1 MENTAMSAEEQ
12 PKPSNQTVTLTPPE
26 RDLGWVEPYK
36 VTTPEEFLD
45 QVKRHVRY
53 TLAKEWAT
61 LSLENML
68 VAVSLAVRDLIVER
82 LIETER
88 RYQKADAK
96 RVYYLSMEFLVGR
109 SLGNNLTNLDIYELC
124 RDALENLGYDL
135 EEIREVERDAALG
148 NGGLGRLAACFL
160 DSLATMDLPGFGY
173 GINYEYGLFRQEIRD
188 GYQVEQPDAWR
199 SRPSPWLIDRSD
211 ESIRIPLYGEVTH
224 IQEDHGTPRVVWT
237 GCKYIIGVPADM
249 PIIGHGAKT
258 VNFLRL
264 YTARASDEFDFQSF
278 NEGNYMEAVA
288 DKIATE
294 NISKVLYPSDAVD
307 AGRELR
313 LLQEYFFVACAIR
326 DIVRRYLRRHATF
339 DEFPDR
345 VAIQLNDTHPTL
357 AIAEL
362 MRLLL
367 DEHRLP
373 WKKAWEIT
381 EATFGYTNHTLMPEA
396 LEKWPEELLYGVL
409 PRHLLIIQEIN
420 RRFLEEVGRRW
431 PGDSARQHRMSIFE
445 EHDGRRFVRM
455 AHLAIVGS
463 HKVNGVAKLHSDLVK
478 TRLVPD
484 FYEMTPDK
492 FLNVTNGV
500 TQRRWLLKANPGL
513 AELLNET
520 IGQGW
525 ITDLEQLRGIEPKA
539 EDRAFRQRFAIIKR
553 HNKERLARV
562 IRETTGVAVDPESQ
576 FDVIVK
582 RIHEYKRQ
590 LLMALRIIHEY
601 LCIVEDRVD
610 PPVPRTCIFGG
621 KAAPGYWAAKQIIK
635 LINELARIIDNDP
648 RVKGRLKVVF
658 VPDYRV
664 SLAEKIIPAADV
676 SEQISTAGTEA
687 CGTSN
692 MKFAMNGALT
702 VCTYDG
708 GNIEIIDAVGDENV
722 FLFGHRAEELDALRP
737 NYDPWQIYNS
747 NAAVR
752 RVMDC
757 FNSERLFHRN
767 APMFHWIFNALL
779 NQGDRYFLLADFEQ
793 YLLASQ
799 RAAQLYEQRDEWYKK
814 AIINVA
820 RMGRFSSDRAIR
832 EYADNI
838 WRISPVR

>member
-1 MENTAMSAEEQ
+1 MDE
-12 PKPSNQTVTLTPPE
+12 KTPIVDDAVQSQVSTPATHVA
-26 RDLGWVEPYK
+26 DVGWVEPYR
-36 VTTPEEFLD
+36 VTTPEEFIE

-61 LSLENML
+61 LSTENML
-68 VAVSLAVRDLIVER
+68 MAVSLAVRDLLVER

-88 RYQKADAK
+88 AYQKADAK
-96 RVYYLSMEFLVGR
+96 RLYYLSMEFLVGR
-109 SLGNNLTNLDIYELC
+109 SLGNNLTNLGIYELC
-124 RDALENLGYDL
+124 RDALETLGIDI
-135 EEIREVERDAALG
+135 EEIRETERDAALG

-160 DSLATMDLPGFGY
+160 DSMATLQMPGFGY

-211 ESIRIPLYGEVTH
+211 ESVTVPLYGEISHSTDAQGRPEVA
-224 IQEDHGTPRVVWT
+224 WT
-237 GCKYIIGVPADM
+237 NCKYILGVPSDM
-249 PIIGHGAKT
+249 PIIGYGGKT

-264 YTARASDEFDFQSF
+264 YTAKATEEFDFQRF

-288 DKIATE
+288 EKIATE

-326 DIVRRYLRRHATF
+326 DIVRRYLRKHATF
-339 DEFPDR
+339 DAFPSK

-367 DEHRLP
+367 DQHRLP
-373 WKKAWEIT
+373 WEKAWSIT

-396 LEKWPEELLYGVL
+396 LEKWPEELLKRVL
-409 PRHLLIIQEIN
+409 PRHVLIIHEID
-420 RRFLEEVGRRW
+420 RRFLAQVSRRW
-431 PGDSARQHRMSIFE
+431 PEDSARQHRMSIFE
-445 EHDGRRFVRM
+445 EHDGKKFVRM
-455 AHLAIVGS
+455 ANLAIIGS
-463 HKVNGVAKLHSDLVK
+463 HKVNGVAKLHSELVK

-484 FYEMTPDK
+484 FFELWPEK
-492 FLNVTNGV
+492 FTNVTNGV

-513 AELLNET
+513 ADLLCET
-520 IGQGW
+520 IGDGW
-525 ITDLEQLRGIEPKA
+525 ITNLDELEKLVPYA
-539 EDRAFRQRFAIIKR
+539 DDNAFRQRFRLVKLR
-553 HNKERLARV
+553 NKERLARTV
-562 IRETTGVAVDPESQ
+562 RELTGVHIDPQTQ
-576 FDVIVK
+576 FDVMVK

-590 LLMALRIIHEY
+590 LLMALRVIHEY
-601 LCIVEDRVD
+601 LSIVEDRVD
-610 PPVPRTCIFGG
+610 PPVPRTCIFAG

-635 LINELARIIDNDP
+635 LMNELAKIINNDP

-664 SLAEKIIPAADV
+664 SLAEKIIPGADI

-692 MKFAMNGALT
+692 MKFAMNGALI

-708 GNIEIIDAVGDENV
+708 GNIEIIEAVGRDNV
-722 FLFGHRAEELDALRP
+722 FLFGHTAEELEALRGKY
-737 NYDPWQIYNS
+737 NPWDIYHS

-752 RVMDC
+752 RVMDV
-757 FNSERLFHRN
+757 FNSDKLFHRD
-767 APMFHWIFNALL
+767 APMFHWIFNSLL

-793 YLLASQ
+793 YVLASH
-799 RAAQLYEQRDEWYKK
+799 RAASLFHQQDQWCRK
-814 AIINVA
+814 AILNVA
-820 RMGRFSSDRAIR
+820 HMGRFSSDRSIK
-832 EYADNI
+832 EYAENI
-838 WRISPVR
+838 WGIGPVN

>member
-1 MENTAMSAEEQ
+1 MQ
-12 PKPSNQTVTLTPPE
+12 PHQQSELRGKGLTPNPQ
-26 RDLGWVEPYK
+26 DVDPGWVEPYK
-36 VTTPEEFLD
+36 VTTPDQFLE

-61 LSLENML
+61 LSLENMHM
-68 VAVSLAVRDLIVER
+68 AVSLAVRDLIVER
-82 LIETER
+82 MLETER
-88 RYQKADAK
+88 RFQKADAK

-109 SLGNNLTNLDIYELC
+109 LLGNNLTNLGIHELC
-124 RDALENLGYDL
+124 RDALETLGYDL
-135 EEIREVERDAALG
+135 EDIREVERDAALG

-160 DSLATMDLPGFGY
+160 DSMATMNLPGYGY

-188 GYQVEQPDAWR
+188 GFQVEQPDAWR
-199 SRPSPWLIDRSD
+199 SRPSPWLIDRPD
-211 ESIRIPLYGEVTH
+211 EAVRIPLYGKVSH
-224 IQEDHGTPRVVWT
+224 VSEDHGTPRVVWT
-237 GCKYIIGVPADM
+237 DCKYIVGVPADM
-249 PIIGHGAKT
+249 PVVGYGAKT

-264 YTARASDEFDFQSF
+264 YTAKATEEFDFQRF

-288 DKIATE
+288 EKIATE

-326 DIVRRYLRRHATF
+326 DIVRRYLRRHASF
-339 DEFPDR
+339 DQFPKK

-362 MRLLL
+362 MRILL
-367 DEHRLP
+367 DEHRLT
-373 WKKAWEIT
+373 WAKAWKIT
-381 EATFGYTNHTLMPEA
+381 VATFNFTNHTLMPEA
-396 LEKWPEELLYGVL
+396 LEKWPEDLLQRVL
-409 PRHLLIIQEIN
+409 PRHLLIIHEIN
-420 RRFLEEVGRRW
+420 RRFLEEVARRW
-431 PGDSARQHRMSIFE
+431 PHDHARHHRMSIIE
-445 EHDGRRFVRM
+445 EHDHRRFVRM
-455 AHLAIVGS
+455 ANLAIVAS
-463 HKVNGVAKLHSDLVK
+463 NKVNGVARLHTDLVK
-478 TRLVPD
+478 SRLAPD
-484 FYEMTPDK
+484 FNELWPDK

-513 AELLNET
+513 ADLLIES
-520 IGQGW
+520 IGEVW
-525 ITDLEQLRGIEPKA
+525 VTDLERLRDLEPLA
-539 EDRAFRQRFAIIKR
+539 EDRAFRNRFAIIKH
-553 HNKERLARV
+553 HNKERLAQV
-562 IRETTGVAVDPESQ
+562 IRETTSIVVDPQSQ
-576 FDVIVK
+576 FDVMVK

-590 LLMALRIIHEY
+590 LLMALRIIHDY
-601 LCIVEDRVD
+601 LCIVEDHID

-621 KAAPGYWAAKQIIK
+621 KAAPGYWAAKQVIK
-635 LINELARIIDNDP
+635 LINDLGRIINNDP
-648 RVKGRLKVVF
+648 RVRDKLKVVF

-676 SEQISTAGTEA
+676 SEQISMAGTEA

-708 GNIEIIDAVGDENV
+708 GNIEIIEAVGEENV
-722 FLFGHRAEELDALRP
+722 FLFGLRAEEIEQRRP
-737 NYDPWQIYNS
+737 HYDPWGLYRN
-747 NAAVR
+747 NAAIR

-767 APMFHWIFNALL
+767 APMHHWIFNALL
-779 NQGDRYFLLADFEQ
+779 NQGDRYFVLADFEQ

-799 RAAQLYEQRDEWYKK
+799 RAGQLYERKDDWARK
-814 AIINVA
+814 AILNVA

-838 WRISPVR
+838 WGVAPVE

>member
-1 MENTAMSAEEQ
+1 MPVEKVPDMEQHDLAPECSQ
-12 PKPSNQTVTLTPPE
+12 E
-26 RDLGWVEPYK
+26 RDPGWVEPYR
-36 VTTPEEFLD
+36 VTTPEEFLE

-68 VAVSLAVRDLIVER
+68 MAVSLAVRDLLVER
-82 LIETER
+82 LLDTEQR
-88 RYQKADAK
+88 FFKADAK

-109 SLGNNLTNLDIYELC
+109 SLGNNLTNLGIDALC
-124 RDALENLGYDL
+124 RDALESLGYDL
-135 EEIREVERDAALG
+135 EEIRETERDAALG

-160 DSLATMDLPGFGY
+160 DSLATMNMPGFGY
-173 GINYEYGLFRQEIRD
+173 GINYEYGLFRQEIKD
-188 GYQVEQPDAWR
+188 GFQVEAPDAWR

-211 ESIRIPLYGEVTH
+211 ESVRVPLYGHITH
-224 IQEDHGTPRVVWT
+224 IQDEHGTPRVVWA
-237 GCKYIIGVPADM
+237 GCKHIIGVPSDM
-249 PIIGHGAKT
+249 LIVGYGAQT
-258 VNFLRL
+258 VNYLRL
-264 YTARASDEFDFQSF
+264 YTAKASEEFDFQRF
-278 NEGNYMEAVA
+278 NEGNYMEAVVE
-288 DKIATE
+288 KIATE

-339 DEFPDR
+339 DEFPQK

-373 WKKAWEIT
+373 WTKAWEIT

-396 LEKWPEELLYGVL
+396 LEKWPEELLLRVL

-420 RRFLEEVGRRW
+420 RRFLEQVKRRW
-431 PGDSARQHRMSIFE
+431 PNDVSRLHRMSVFE
-445 EHDGRRFVRM
+445 EHNGKRFVRM
-455 AHLAIVGS
+455 ANLAIIGS
-463 HKVNGVAKLHSDLVK
+463 RKVNGVARLHSNLVK
-478 TRLVPD
+478 SRLVPD
-484 FYEMTPDK
+484 FYELWPDK
-492 FLNVTNGV
+492 FFNVTNGV

-513 AELLNET
+513 ASLLSDT
-520 IGQGW
+520 IGDGW
-525 ITDLEQLRGIEPKA
+525 ITDLEKLRDIEPFA
-539 EDRAFRQRFAIIKR
+539 EDRSFRQRFATVKR

-562 IRETTGVAVDPESQ
+562 IKETTGVDVDPSSQ

-590 LLMALRIIHEY
+590 LLMVMRAIHEY
-601 LCIVEDRVD
+601 LCIIEDRIE
-610 PPVPRTCIFGG
+610 PPVPRTLIFGG

-635 LINELARIIDNDP
+635 LINELAQVVNNDP

-664 SLAEKIIPAADV
+664 SLAEKIIPAADI

-708 GNIEIIDAVGDENV
+708 GNIEIIEAVGQDNV

-737 NYDPWQIYNS
+737 NYDPWQLYHS
-747 NAAVR
+747 NAAIR

-767 APMFHWIFNALL
+767 APMFHWIFNSLL

-793 YLLASQ
+793 YLLVSQ
-799 RAAQLYEQRDEWYKK
+799 RAAQLYTRQDQWVKK
-814 AIINVA
+814 AILNVA
-820 RMGRFSSDRAIR
+820 RMGRFSSDRSIR
-832 EYADNI
+832 EYAENI
-838 WRISPVR
+838 WHINPIEPPC

>member
-1 MENTAMSAEEQ
+1 MDANKDKIISTPRVATPFPESEDPGA
-12 PKPSNQTVTLTPPE
+12 VT
-26 RDLGWVEPYK
+26 PYK

-53 TLAKEWAT
+53 TLGKEWAT
-61 LSLENML
+61 LSPENML
-68 VAVSLAVRDLIVER
+68 SAVSLAVRDLLVER
-82 LIETER
+82 MLETER
-88 RYQKADAK
+88 RYQKADVK

-109 SLGNNLTNLDIYELC
+109 SLGNNLTNLGIYELC
-124 RDALENLGYDL
+124 RDALETLGLDL
-135 EEIREVERDAALG
+135 EDIREVERDAALG

-160 DSLATMDLPGFGY
+160 DSLATLDMAGFGY

-199 SRPSPWLIDRSD
+199 SRPSPWLIDRYD
-211 ESIRIPLYGEVTH
+211 EIVRVPLYGEVTH
-224 IQEDHGTPRVVWT
+224 VTEDHGTPRVVWKPA
-237 GCKYIIGVPADM
+237 KYIIGVPADM
-249 PIIGHGAKT
+249 PIVGYGAKT

-264 YTARASDEFDFQSF
+264 YTARASEEFDFQRF

-288 DKIATE
+288 EKISTE

-313 LLQEYFFVACAIR
+313 LLQEYFFVACAVR
-326 DIVRRYLRRHATF
+326 DIVRRYTRRHANF
-339 DEFPDR
+339 DQFADR

-367 DEHRLP
+367 DEHRVP

-381 EATFGYTNHTLMPEA
+381 QATFGYTNHTLMPEA
-396 LEKWPEELLYGVL
+396 LEKWPEDLLRRVL
-409 PRHLLIIQEIN
+409 PHHLHIIREID

-431 PGDSARQHRMSIFE
+431 PNDPARLRRMSIFE
-445 EHDGRRFVRM
+445 EHEGRRFVRM

-463 HKVNGVAKLHSDLVK
+463 HTVNGVAKLHSELVK
-478 TRLVPD
+478 KQLVPD
-484 FYEMTPDK
+484 FYELWPDR
-492 FLNVTNGV
+492 FTNVTNGV

-513 AELLNET
+513 ADLINET
-520 IGQGW
+520 IGEGW
-525 ITDLEQLRGIEPKA
+525 ITDLEELRKLEPYA
-539 EDRAFRQRFAIIKR
+539 QDRAFRQRFDTIKR
-553 HNKERLARV
+553 HNKERLARIV
-562 IRETTGVAVDPESQ
+562 RETTGIIVDPQAQ
-576 FDVIVK
+576 FDVMVK

-590 LLMALRIIHEY
+590 LLMVLRVIHEY
-601 LCIVEDRVD
+601 LSIVEDRIE
-610 PPVPRTCIFGG
+610 PPHPRTFIFAG

-635 LINELARIIDNDP
+635 LINEVAHIVNGDP
-648 RVKGRLKVVF
+648 RVKDRLKVAF

-676 SEQISTAGTEA
+676 SEQISTAGYEA

-702 VCTYDG
+702 LCTYDG
-708 GNIEIIDAVGDENV
+708 GNIEIIDAVGLENV
-722 FLFGHRAEELDALRP
+722 FLFGHKVEELEALRP
-737 NYDPWQIYNS
+737 HYNPWDLYHS
-747 NAAVR
+747 NPAIK

-757 FNSERLFHRN
+757 FNSDRLFHRN

-779 NQGDRYFLLADFEQ
+779 NQGDRYFLLADFDQ
-793 YLLASQ
+793 YVAASHQ
-799 RAAQLYEQRDEWYKK
+799 AAELYRRREEWVQK
-814 AIINVA
+814 AILNVA
-820 RMGRFSSDRAIR
+820 RMGVFSSDRSIR
-832 EYADNI
+832 EYAERI
-838 WRISPVR
+838 WHIQGTL